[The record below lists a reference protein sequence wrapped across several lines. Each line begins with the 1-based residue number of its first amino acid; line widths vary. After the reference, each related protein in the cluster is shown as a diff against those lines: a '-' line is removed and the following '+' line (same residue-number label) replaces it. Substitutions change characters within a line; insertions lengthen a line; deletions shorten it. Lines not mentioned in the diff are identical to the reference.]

1 MYAIVSVIV
10 KAQRGAFNHERR
22 NTMSDDLA
30 KLMEQDFEQTNATSV
45 EKIDQQ
51 GLTSV
56 AALARTI
63 RDKEAKISDLEQ
75 TLKDEKKTL
84 LKLTDEEMPS
94 MLAEIG
100 MSSFALDDGST
111 VEVKQTYGASILVSK
126 RPEAYD
132 WLRDHGHDDIIKNTV
147 LCQFG
152 RGEDDQA
159 GAFAAFAQ
167 TQGFIP
173 EQKTEVHPQTLRA
186 FVKERCEAGED
197 FPMELFGAWVG
208 QRAVIKRGKK

>member
-1 MYAIVSVIV
+1 
-10 KAQRGAFNHERR
+10 
-22 NTMSDDLA
+22 MSDDLA
-30 KLMEQDFEQTNATSV
+30 KLMEQDFEENAATSV

-63 RDKEAKISDLEQ
+63 RDKESKISDLEQ
-75 TLKDEKKTL
+75 TLKEEKKAL

-111 VEVKQTYGASILVSK
+111 VEVKQTYGASILVDK
-126 RPEAYD
+126 RPEAYE
-132 WLRDHGHDDIIKNTV
+132 WLRDNGYDDIIKNTV
-147 LCQFG
+147 ACQFG

-159 GAFAAFAQ
+159 SAFAAFAQ
-167 TQGFIP
+167 QQGYVP
-173 EQKTEVHPQTLRA
+173 DQKTEVHPQTLRA